1 LYAGDTISVGIGQGY
16 NLATPLQLAFATAVL
31 AGKGTAFRPHLVK
44 QVKDNDEVVRE
55 IATEPLYTL
64 DLNPAHLESVRNALI
79 DVTRPGGTAAVAGTG
94 AAYVF
99 AGKTGTSQVVG
110 MKQGEKYV
118 ESKIQERHRDH
129 ALFIA
134 YAPAENPK
142 IALSVLVENGGHGG
156 ATAAPIARLVMDY
169 FLLGTLPP
177 EEAAATVDQTGDEE
191 EAAHD

>member
-1 LYAGDTISVGIGQGY
+1 
-16 NLATPLQLAFATAVL
+16 
-31 AGKGTAFRPHLVK
+31 
-44 QVKDNDEVVRE
+44 
-55 IATEPLYTL
+55 
-64 DLNPAHLESVRNALI
+64 
-79 DVTRPGGTAAVAGTG
+79 
-94 AAYVF
+94 
-99 AGKTGTSQVVG
+99 